1 MNRFIKM
8 FIPSSDKTSEIVA
21 NQIQSSFNKNAAG
34 HEETIAKVSEI
45 AYAAGNL
52 TIRLSAITK
61 DGKIDDDEKR
71 SLREKEIKHLVKNI
85 YALAGLEK

>member
-1 MNRFIKM
+1 MNWFIKM
-8 FIPSSDKTSEIVA
+8 FIPSLDKTSDIVA
-21 NQIQSSFNKNAAG
+21 DQIQTNFNKNAAG

-71 SLREKEIKHLVKNI
+71 SLRENEIKHLVKNV